1 MRKNK
6 IVVIGGGTGLS
17 TLLRGLKLYTNEIT
31 AVVTV
36 ADDGGSSGK
45 LREDFGMLP
54 PGDVRNCVSA
64 LAETDTALQE
74 LMNYRFK
81 EGSLKG
87 HNIGN
92 LTLAA
97 LNEMSDS
104 FEEAVVKFNNLM
116 GVVGI
121 VYPVT
126 NESVTLGAELEDGT
140 VVEGESNIGAYREGD
155 LKGIKS
161 LFITPQNPEPVSGVI
176 EAIDKADI
184 IVIGPGSLYTSII
197 PNLLVQG
204 VSDAIHRS
212 TAKKIYV
219 CNIMTQPGETDNY
232 TASKHL
238 SEIEKYSYENIADA
252 IILNNAPLPET
263 LFEKYG
269 SKNAY
274 PVISDTENLYRKT
287 VVLEDNLVLV
297 KNEKIRHNFMKLA
310 RMIIYFGNR

>member
-1 MRKNK
+1 MKDNK

-17 TLLRGLKLYTNEIT
+17 TLLRGLKLYTKKIT

-36 ADDGGSSGK
+36 ADDGGSSGR
-45 LREDFGMLP
+45 LREDLGMLP

-87 HNIGN
+87 HSIGN

-104 FEEAVVKFNNLM
+104 FEDAVVKFNNLM

-126 NESVTLGAELEDGT
+126 NENVMLCAELCDGT
-140 VVEGESNIGAYREGD
+140 VVKGESNIGKYRKGD
-155 LKGIKS
+155 MKGIKR
-161 LFITPQNPEPVSGVI
+161 LFMTPENPEPVSGVI
-176 EAIDKADI
+176 KAIEEADI
-184 IVIGPGSLYTSII
+184 IVIGPGSLYTSIL
-197 PNLLVQG
+197 PNLLVKG
-204 VSDAIHRS
+204 VSDAIHNS
-212 TAKKIYV
+212 KAKKIYV

-252 IILNNAPLPET
+252 IIINNAQLPSG
-263 LFEKYG
+263 LSEKYG
-269 SKNAY
+269 RQNAY
-274 PVISDTENLYRKT
+274 PVIPDTEELYGKT

-310 RMIIYFGNR
+310 RMIVYFGNR

>member
-1 MRKNK
+1 MKDKK

-17 TLLRGLKLYTNEIT
+17 TLLGGLKIYTKNIT

-36 ADDGGSSGK
+36 TDDGGSSGR
-45 LREDFGMLP
+45 LRKDFGMLP

-64 LAETDTALQE
+64 LAQSDTALQK

-87 HNIGN
+87 HSVGN

-104 FEEAVVKFNNLM
+104 FEDAVVKFNNLM

-126 NESVTLGAELEDGT
+126 NENVILNAELFDGT
-140 VVEGESNIGAYREGD
+140 VVKGESNIGTYREGD
-155 LKGIKS
+155 MKEIKR
-161 LFITPQNPEPVSGVI
+161 LFMTPQNPCPVSSVI
-176 EAIDKADI
+176 KAIDEADI

-197 PNLLVQG
+197 PNLLVNG
-204 VSDAIHRS
+204 VSDAIHNS
-212 TAKKIYV
+212 KAKKIYV

-252 IILNNAPLPET
+252 IIINNAQLPSD
-263 LFEKYG
+263 LSEKY
-269 SKNAY
+269 SDQNAY
-274 PVISDTENLYRKT
+274 PVIADTENLHGKT

-297 KNEKIRHNFMKLA
+297 NNEKIRHNFMNLA
-310 RMIIYFGNR
+310 RMIMYFGDR